1 MKYSNLKR
9 IIPLTL
15 LASAATLAVAAPA
28 PVTDLNASSH
38 TASSAPASSASL
50 ERLERLITSRNQIQL
65 QLQQQLDGL
74 SQELSEMRGMV
85 ERNSYELDQ
94 MLERQRQLYIEIDN
108 IRTAKPTV
116 EAKPADATDVKPE
129 EGAYATD
136 TNENAAYQ
144 NAVDLI
150 LKEKNYA
157 GATKAFQEFV
167 TAYPDSVYSSNAHY
181 WLGQLY
187 FAQKNDVEAAKS
199 FTKVVSYADSN
210 KRADAL
216 LKLGEVAKRNNN
228 ATAART
234 YYQKVVNEYPDST
247 SAKTA
252 ASKLSAL

>member
-15 LASAATLAVAAPA
+15 LASAATLVVAAPA
-28 PVTDLNASSH
+28 PVTDLNASSNS
-38 TASSAPASSASL
+38 TSSAPASSASI
-50 ERLERLITSRNQIQL
+50 ERLERLIKSRNQIQL

-74 SQELSEMRGMV
+74 SQELSEMRGTV

-116 EAKPADATDVKPE
+116 EAKPEAA
-129 EGAYATD
+129 EGAYAAD

-199 FTKVVSYADSN
+199 FAKVVSYEDSN

-228 ATAART
+228 NAAAKK

-247 SAKTA
+247 TAKTA
-252 ASKLSAL
+252 ASKLESL

>member
-15 LASAATLAVAAPA
+15 LASAATLVVAAPA
-28 PVTDLNASSH
+28 PVTDLNASSNS
-38 TASSAPASSASL
+38 TSSAPASSASI
-50 ERLERLITSRNQIQL
+50 ERLERLIKSRNQIQL

-74 SQELSEMRGMV
+74 SQELSEMRGTV

-116 EAKPADATDVKPE
+116 EAKPEAAEGGST
-129 EGAYATD
+129 EGAYAAD

-199 FTKVVSYADSN
+199 FAKVVSYADSN

-228 ATAART
+228 NAAAKK

-247 SAKTA
+247 TAKTA
-252 ASKLSAL
+252 ASKLESL

>member
-15 LASAATLAVAAPA
+15 LASAATLVVAAPA
-28 PVTDLNASSH
+28 PVTDLNASSNS
-38 TASSAPASSASL
+38 TSSAPASSASI
-50 ERLERLITSRNQIQL
+50 ERLERLIKSRNQIQL

-116 EAKPADATDVKPE
+116 EAKPEATE
-129 EGAYATD
+129 GGSTEGAYAAD

-199 FTKVVSYADSN
+199 FAKVVSYTDSN

-228 ATAART
+228 DAAAKK
-234 YYQKVVNEYPDST
+234 YYQKVVSEYPDST
-247 SAKTA
+247 TAKTA
-252 ASKLSAL
+252 VSKLKSL

>member
-15 LASAATLAVAAPA
+15 LASAATLVVAAPA
-28 PVTDLNASSH
+28 PVTDLNATSSSSAQ
-38 TASSAPASSASL
+38 ASSTSI
-50 ERLERLITSRNQIQL
+50 ERLERLIKSRNQIQL

-74 SQELSEMRGMV
+74 SEELSEIRGTV

-94 MLERQRQLYIEIDN
+94 MLERQRQLYVEIDTL
-108 IRTAKPTV
+108 RTAKPSA
-116 EAKPADATDVKPE
+116 AKPAVDNDANSG
-129 EGAYATD
+129 EGSYATD
-136 TNENAAYQ
+136 TNENEAYQ

-150 LKEKNYA
+150 LKKKDYA

-167 TAYPDSVYSSNAHY
+167 AAYPDSVYSSNAHY

-216 LKLGEVAKRNNN
+216 LKLGELAKRNNN
-228 ATAART
+228 KAAAQK
-234 YYQKVVNEYPDST
+234 YYQKVITEYSDST
-247 SAKTA
+247 TAQTA
-252 ASKLSAL
+252 AAQLKSL

>member
-15 LASAATLAVAAPA
+15 LASAATLVVAAPA
-28 PVTDLNASSH
+28 PVTDLNATSSSSAQ
-38 TASSAPASSASL
+38 ASSTSI
-50 ERLERLITSRNQIQL
+50 ERLERLIKSRNQIQL

-74 SQELSEMRGMV
+74 SEELSEIRGTV

-94 MLERQRQLYIEIDN
+94 MLERQRQLYVEIDTL
-108 IRTAKPTV
+108 RTAKPST
-116 EAKPADATDVKPE
+116 AKPVVDNDANSG
-129 EGAYATD
+129 EGSYATD
-136 TNENAAYQ
+136 TNENEAYQ

-150 LKEKNYA
+150 LKKKDYA

-167 TAYPDSVYSSNAHY
+167 AAYPDSVYSSNAHY

-187 FAQKNDVEAAKS
+187 FAQKNDVEAAES

-216 LKLGEVAKRNNN
+216 LKLGELAKRNNN
-228 ATAART
+228 KAAAQK
-234 YYQKVVNEYPDST
+234 YYQKVITEYSDST
-247 SAKTA
+247 TAQTA
-252 ASKLSAL
+252 AAQLKSL